1 MCTHTAQSSVLSNL
15 IFNWHFIVLLIIIQF
30 HDYTLH
36 TQPAQRS
43 THFELVYYF
52 FQFYSSKD
60 FLWFSFLASKLCCTY
75 CSLCCVVLNRKLC
88 RSKTIF
94 VCCLFL
100 CSVFSHF
107 VLSLSKNCKAVLHSL
122 KGLCHSQ
129 SLHDKWH
136 WMQALCGCQY
146 PAKIIRSVFC
156 HLSAFQYACVHPS
169 FLCELMAWLSNFS
182 WRPDHHT
189 ASH

>member
-15 IFNWHFIVLLIIIQF
+15 IFNWHFIVLLIIFQF

-60 FLWFSFLASKLCCTY
+60 FLWFSFLASKLYCTY

-122 KGLCHSQ
+122 KRPLSQ
-129 SLHDKWH
+129 SEFTWQ
-136 WMQALCGCQY
+136 MALNAGF
-146 PAKIIRSVFC
+146 VW
-156 HLSAFQYACVHPS
+156 LSIPSKNNKVS
-169 FLCELMAWLSNFS
+169 FLSPVSLSICLCPPLLSLWANGLVVKF
-182 WRPDHHT
+182 
-189 ASH
+189 